1 METLNTDPE
10 YNAWL
15 EKQDKESMTEENLK
29 KFEDWFVDQVRNHG
43 LVDLKF
49 GFCSKEM
56 TRDEAAHKHIFVIDG
71 KRYKLVA
78 EED

>member
-56 TRDEAAHKHIFVIDG
+56 TRDEAAKIVLGSLENIS
-71 KRYKLVA
+71 
-78 EED
+78 